1 MELSEILGLRPEPA
15 AGLLVALTR
24 RCPLSC
30 AHCST
35 ASSMDSP
42 DHPDGGRRAQ
52 LLRFVRSFKPEQ
64 RPEVVLLTGG
74 EPLLLPGLAHELT
87 RAAQGAGARVSLLS
101 GLFFARDGGRIPAPI
116 LRAITALD
124 HFSAS
129 LDAPHEREVPR
140 PAVFRVLT
148 RVLDAGVPVS
158 LHLTGTGPDDPYLA
172 EATAAVLGEFGNRV
186 PMLVN
191 EVRAVGRATTGR
203 TATKPTSPRGPGGP
217 GGPCAMAAW
226 PTVAPDGTVLAC
238 CNQQTMDRRPAP
250 PHLTLGHIA
259 EDDWPTVRRRTLDSP
274 RLRLI
279 RTLGPDLLRARTGTA
294 PAEGGY
300 CAGCRT
306 LPPQPGPDDAAA
318 AGAAGRLLDQLSAAR
333 LRAQGP
339 AALLR
344 RHGCAPYAHL
354 VQPGGRA

>member
-1 MELSEILGLRPEPA
+1 MELSEILDLRPEPA
-15 AGLLVALTR
+15 GGLLVALTR
-24 RCPLSC
+24 RCPLAC

-35 ASSMDSP
+35 DSSMDSP
-42 DHPDGGRRAQ
+42 DHPDRERRAQ
-52 LLRFVRSFKPEQ
+52 LLRFVRSFTPGS
-64 RPEVVLLTGG
+64 RPDVVLLTGG
-74 EPLLLPGLAHELT
+74 EPLLLPGLAYDLT
-87 RAAQGAGARVSLLS
+87 RAAQDAGARVSLLS
-101 GLFFARDGGRIPAPI
+101 GLFFARGGGRIPAPI
-116 LRAITALD
+116 LRTITALD

-140 PAVFRVLT
+140 ADVFRVLAQA
-148 RVLDAGVPVS
+148 LDAGVPVS
-158 LHLTGTGPDDPYLA
+158 LHLTGAGPDDPYLA
-172 EATAAVLGEFGNRV
+172 DATAAVLREFGDRV

-203 TATKPTSPRGPGGP
+203 TATGP

-238 CNQQTMDRRPAP
+238 CNQRTVDVRPAP

-279 RTLGPDLLRARTGTA
+279 RALGPDQLRVRSGAGPA
-294 PAEGGY
+294 PSGY
-300 CAGCRT
+300 CAGCRA
-306 LPPQPGPDDAAA
+306 LPQQPGPDDAAA

-354 VQPGGRA
+354 VRPGGTA

>member
-1 MELSEILGLRPEPA
+1 MELSEIVDLRPEPA

-24 RCPLSC
+24 RCPLAC

-42 DHPDGGRRAQ
+42 DHPDGTRRTQ
-52 LLRFVRSFKPEQ
+52 LLRFVRSFTPAQ
-64 RPEVVLLTGG
+64 RPEAVLLTGG

-87 RAAQGAGARVSLLS
+87 RAAQAAGSRVALLS
-101 GLFFARDGGRIPAPI
+101 GLFFARDGGPVPATI

-140 PAVFRVLT
+140 AAVFRVLAQ
-148 RVLDAGVPVS
+148 VLDAGVPVS
-158 LHLTGTGPDDPYLA
+158 LHLTGTGPEDPYLA
-172 EATAAVLGEFGNRV
+172 EATDAVLREFGARV

-191 EVRAVGRATTGR
+191 EVRPVGRATGLLP
-203 TATKPTSPRGPGGP
+203 TAVGPDRAFAPGP

-226 PTVAPDGTVLAC
+226 PVIAPDGTVVAC
-238 CNQQTMDRRPAP
+238 CNQRAVDRRPVP
-250 PHLTLGHIA
+250 PHLRLGHLA

-279 RTLGPDLLRARTGTA
+279 RTLGPDRLRARHGTEPA
-294 PAEGGY
+294 PGGY
-300 CAGCRT
+300 CGGCHA
-306 LPPQPGPDDAAA
+306 LPDRPGADDLAA
-318 AGAAGRLLDQLSAAR
+318 AGPAGRLLDQLTAAR
-333 LRAQGP
+333 RRAEGP

-344 RHGCAPYAHL
+344 HHGCAPYAHL
-354 VQPGGRA
+354 VRPGAAT